1 MTKSTRLLV
10 TLSATG
16 ALLALPVATQ
26 ADPGKS
32 QGKSQGKTKSQK
44 GAAKRCAKT
53 PSVGYSV
60 SGTFVS
66 STPDDPATPANEGTI
81 TFTVTGANSHARNSG
96 EIADQDAT
104 KKGVQVAGAT
114 YTIGG
119 ADPFTLKLEGYEGAD
134 TVSPGDEVHAT
145 GKVARTKKKCAA
157 AGTST
162 ADRYGAVDIRRVT
175 ISDRDPDA

>member
-16 ALLALPVATQ
+16 ALLALPVATH

-32 QGKSQGKTKSQK
+32 QGKAKSQK
-44 GAAKRCAKT
+44 GASKRCAKT

-60 SGTFVS
+60 RGTLVS
-66 STPDDPATPANEGTI
+66 ATADDPATPANEGSI
-81 TFTVTGANSHARNSG
+81 TFTVTGANKHARSSG

-114 YTIGG
+114 YTIGA
-119 ADPFTLKLEGYEGAD
+119 ADPFTLRLEGYEAPD
-134 TVSPGDEVHAT
+134 TVSPGDEVHAS
-145 GKVARTKKKCAA
+145 GKVARTKSKCAA
-157 AGTST
+157 EGTST